1 LEACVQKTDPRT
13 VPTTATSTADSISI
27 RGAVKIYGS
36 GASEHVALQNVDV
49 DIKRGQFVSIIGPSG
64 CGKST
69 LLRLIAGLEDADAG
83 TAEVFGVTPERACA
97 AKMIGLV
104 PQAPALLPWKN
115 VLGNVSM
122 PAKVNRRADTL
133 RRRIHGHVARPA
145 PDMLDLLNK
154 AGLADAVHK
163 LPAQLSGGMQQR
175 AAIVRAFGVQPDVL
189 LMDEPFS
196 ALDEFTRES
205 IQEQLLDI
213 WDEQK
218 TTVVFV
224 THSVSE
230 AVRLSDR
237 VLVMS
242 ARPGRIT
249 ASVDITLPRPRSQS
263 MLKSAEFHHF
273 EDLIRDHLQT
283 AWQENPM
290 TGSTP
295 IAAGAAS

>member
-1 LEACVQKTDPRT
+1 MTLTS
-13 VPTTATSTADSISI
+13 PTQAPTQAATSTADSISI
-27 RGAVKIYGS
+27 RGAVKIYGA
-36 GASEHVALQNVDV
+36 GANQHVALQNVDV

-69 LLRLIAGLEDADAG
+69 LLRLIAGLEDADEG
-83 TAEVFGVTPERACA
+83 IAEVFGVSPEQACA

-122 PAKVNRRADTL
+122 PAKINRRADKL
-133 RRRIHGHVARPA
+133 RSRIHGHVARPA

-154 AGLADAVHK
+154 AGLTDAVHK

-213 WDEQK
+213 WDENNA
-218 TTVVFV
+218 TVVFV

-230 AVRLSDR
+230 AVRLSDK

-249 ASVDITLPRPRSQS
+249 ASVDITLPRPRSQA

-295 IAAGAAS
+295 IAAGVAL

>member
-1 LEACVQKTDPRT
+1 MTL
-13 VPTTATSTADSISI
+13 TAPAPSSTADSISI

-36 GASEHVALQNVDV
+36 GNGQHVALHNVDV

-69 LLRLIAGLEDADAG
+69 LLRLIAGLETADAG

-104 PQAPALLPWKN
+104 PQAPALLPWKD

-122 PAKVNRRADTL
+122 PAKVNRRADKL
-133 RRRIHGHVARPA
+133 RRRIHGHLERPA
-145 PDMLDLLNK
+145 PDMLDLLGK
-154 AGLADAVHK
+154 AGLTDAVHK

-175 AAIVRAFGVQPDVL
+175 TAIVRAFGVQPDVL

-213 WDEQK
+213 WDENK

-230 AVRLSDR
+230 AVRLSDK

-249 ASVDITLPRPRSQS
+249 ASVDITLPRPRSQA
-263 MLKSAEFHHF
+263 MLKTAEFHHF
-273 EDLIRDHLQT
+273 EDVIRDHLQT
-283 AWQENPM
+283 AWQENPI
-290 TGSTP
+290 TGSTSIP
-295 IAAGAAS
+295 TPAGAVK